1 MKYLNSE
8 NGIMY
13 FAFSHSPE
21 YQQVQMQLYTA
32 VSHMSSGNLVVGLNN
47 CLTVSQ

>member
-1 MKYLNSE
+1 MKYLESK

-13 FAFSHSPE
+13 FAFEHSPE

-32 VSHMSSGNLVVGLNN
+32 VSHMSSGNLVVGFNL
-47 CLTVSQ
+47 V